1 MTSLRLRRAGRK
13 LKAGSDALLGRLTVG
28 TLRTIRAIDRKRM
41 ADFGGAFMRALGPRL
56 KEHRI
61 GRANLIAAFPQKSET
76 EIGSILSGVWDN
88 LGRVAAEFANP
99 CRKSCFPASPAKS
112 W

>member
-1 MTSLRLRRAGRK
+1 MISLRLRRAGQK
-13 LKAGSDALLGRLTVG
+13 LKTGSNALLGTLALG

-61 GRANLIAAFPQKSET
+61 GRANLSAAFPEKPDSEL
-76 EIGSILSGVWDN
+76 EGILSGVWDN
-88 LGRVAAEFANP
+88 LGRVAAGGSAP
-99 CRKSCFPASPAKS
+99 TLIA
-112 W
+112 